1 MNPVVSV
8 IMPVRNG
15 GAYLQ
20 AAVDSIL
27 EQSLGQLELILVD
40 DHSDDRALDRISSG
54 DRRIRVFKNAGQ
66 GVASAFNTGMKHAS
80 GTYIARMDADDVAL
94 PERLERQIEYL
105 AGHPDIGI
113 CGACVEIFSDNGVA
127 DGNRRYQNWLNGCR
141 SPDVIHR
148 EMFVESPL
156 PNPTVLFR
164 SQVLTTLGGYRDPA
178 WPEDYDLFLRADS
191 LGIRMGK
198 PEGILL
204 RWRDHDQ
211 RLTRT
216 DKRYSLE
223 RFQAA
228 KAHFL
233 CHHRFVG
240 EEPVVIW
247 GAGPSG
253 RLMHDLLQ
261 AEGRGVLGFLDV
273 HPRRIGRKKRGLPVW
288 PIDRIGRLQGGFV
301 LVAVGAAGAREKIR
315 HFMDEHGQVEGKQYL
330 FVC

>member
-20 AAVDSIL
+20 AAVNSIL

-40 DHSDDRALDRISSG
+40 DHSDDQALERLPSG
-54 DRRIRVFKNAGQ
+54 DQRIHLIKNAGR
-66 GVASAFNTGMKHAS
+66 GVASAFNTGMNHAR
-80 GTYIARMDADDVAL
+80 GAYIARMDADDIAL
-94 PERLERQIEYL
+94 PERLERQTEYL

-113 CGACVEIFSDNGVA
+113 CGACVEIFSDSGVA

-141 SPDVIHR
+141 SPDTIHR
-148 EMFVESPL
+148 ELFVESPL

-164 SQVLTTLGGYRDPA
+164 RQVLTTLGGYRDPV
-178 WPEDYDLFLRADS
+178 WPEDYDLLLRADG

-204 RWRDHDQ
+204 HWRDHEL

-216 DKRYSLE
+216 DKRYRLE
-223 RFQAA
+223 QFQAA

-233 CHHRFVG
+233 CHQRLAG
-240 EEPVVIW
+240 EKPVVIW

-253 RLMHDLLQ
+253 RLMHDLIQ
-261 AEGRGVLGFLDV
+261 AEGSEVLGFLDV
-273 HPRRIGRKKRGLPVW
+273 HPRRIGQRKRGLPVW
-288 PIDRIGRLQGGFV
+288 PIDRVGRLQGAFV

-315 HFMDEHGQVEGKQYL
+315 GFMDGRGQIEGEQYL